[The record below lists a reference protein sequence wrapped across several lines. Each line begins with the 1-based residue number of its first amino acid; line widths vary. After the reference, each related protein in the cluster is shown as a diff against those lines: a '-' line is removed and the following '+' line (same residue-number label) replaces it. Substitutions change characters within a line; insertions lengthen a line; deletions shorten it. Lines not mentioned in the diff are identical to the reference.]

1 MKKTTSNDISL
12 QALCKDDLIILSEN
26 LRPADRA
33 EMRALYGKRVAES
46 LQKGLARSAVAVGFF
61 YKGKIAAAAGVEP
74 EGCLGRRACVWSWS
88 GAEAGRCSKAFWKV
102 SKQVLQY
109 FLQLYPQLY
118 AVCDE
123 RYVAAHRYITR
134 LGGRKIKKVY
144 FQTAG
149 PAFWIYEFN
158 KADIGTKK

>member
-12 QALCKDDLIILSEN
+12 QALCKEDLAPLSAT
-26 LRPADRA
+26 LRAADRA
-33 EMRALYGKRVAES
+33 EMQALYGQDIKGA
-46 LQKGLARSAVAVGFF
+46 LQECLARSVVAVGFF

-74 EGCLGRRACVWSWS
+74 EGFLGRRACVWSWS

-102 SKQVLQY
+102 SKQVLQG
-109 FLQLYPQLY
+109 FLALYPQLY
-118 AVCDE
+118 AACDQ
-123 RYVAAHRYITR
+123 RYGAAQRYIMR
-134 LGGRKIKKVY
+134 LGGRKVKKVS
-144 FQTAG
+144 FHVSG